1 MAENQQQASQQQQA
15 PQFALQRIYT
25 KDISFESPKAPE
37 IFQKQWQPEVKLDLS
52 TSNRPLEEG
61 LYEVVLSLTVTV
73 ENGPEGSPPGKKS
86 DNKETAFV
94 TEVHQAGVF
103 LAKGL
108 DEEELHRTLGAFCPN
123 ILFPYAR
130 EAIDNLVLR
139 GSFPPLMLA
148 PVNFDALYMQ
158 AREQQSAKQ
167 QPEAV
172 N

>member
-1 MAENQQQASQQQQA
+1 MTMAENQQQASQPQA
-15 PQFALQRIYT
+15 PQFALQRIYV

-61 LYEVVLSLTVTV
+61 LFEVVLSLTVTV
-73 ENGPEGSPPGKKS
+73 ENGPEGS
-86 DNKETAFV
+86 KETAFV
-94 TEVHQAGVF
+94 TEVQQAGVF

-108 DEEELHRTLGAFCPN
+108 SEDEQHRTLGAFCPN

-158 AREQQSAKQ
+158 AREQQAQQ
-167 QPEAV
+167 QPEAEAV

>member
-1 MAENQQQASQQQQA
+1 MADNQQQA
-15 PQFALQRIYT
+15 PQFALQRIYM

-73 ENGPEGSPPGKKS
+73 ENGSEDSSS
-86 DNKETAFV
+86 DKKETAFV

-130 EAIDNLVLR
+130 EAVDNLV
-139 GSFPPLMLA
+139 
-148 PVNFDALYMQ
+148 
-158 AREQQSAKQ
+158 
-167 QPEAV
+167 
-172 N
+172 

>member
-1 MAENQQQASQQQQA
+1 MKSKEMTMADNQQQA
-15 PQFALQRIYT
+15 PQFALQRIYM

-73 ENGPEGSPPGKKS
+73 ENGTEDS
-86 DNKETAFV
+86 KETAFV

-158 AREQQSAKQ
+158 AREQQSAQQ

>member
-1 MAENQQQASQQQQA
+1 MADNQQQPSQQQA
-15 PQFALQRIYT
+15 PQFALQRIYM

-61 LYEVVLSLTVTV
+61 LYEVVLSLTATV
-73 ENGPEGSPPGKKS
+73 ENGSEGGAS
-86 DNKETAFV
+86 DKKETAFV

-158 AREQQSAKQ
+158 AREQQSAQQ